1 MKMKIGKLIQNGV
14 HLKTHEYATVKLF
27 LELGY
32 DVELIPPSII
42 KGLRMPDII
51 MQGIS
56 WEMKSPEGK
65 GKNTIKNTVQNAS
78 HQSENIIVDLQ
89 RIPLLQK
96 QSIKELEHYFNL
108 SRRLK
113 RMKIVTKDKKVLDFN
128 K

>member
-1 MKMKIGKLIQNGV
+1 MKIGKLIQNGV

-96 QSIKELEHYFNL
+96 QSIKELEHYFSL

>member
-1 MKMKIGKLIQNGV
+1 M
-14 HLKTHEYATVKLF
+14 KTHEYATVKLF

>member
-1 MKMKIGKLIQNGV
+1 MKIGKLIQNGV

>member
-1 MKMKIGKLIQNGV
+1 MKIGKLIQNGV

-89 RIPLLQK
+89 RSPLIQK